1 MNALPV
7 AGPLEVRRTTRELM
21 LAHPGKVAVALLVY
35 AAAIASG
42 LVGPYLLGKVV
53 EEVQDGEG
61 ELLPIIGAML
71 VALVAQAMLL
81 YVATWLIMSL
91 AERIA
96 AELRE
101 RFVDGLLSTPLAR
114 IESMPVGDVVTRSTR
129 DVTSVM
135 QVAGQAVPSVIV
147 TGFTIVGTLVAMLLL
162 GWYFLACLCVAL
174 PILIPT
180 ARWYLRRSRE
190 GYLAE
195 QKSYGDAAQVLTES
209 IRGSRSVAVHGLQDW
224 RRARMN
230 DAADTAARAE
240 WYTLRLRSVFL
251 PLTDTAIAL
260 PTVAILFIGG
270 IAYLNGQTTI
280 AAVTTATLYAR
291 QLSSQ
296 VDLFLFQQDKLQVGG
311 AALARLLGLMTLAA
325 DDRAAAQTVPA
336 RPHRLQLRE
345 VSFAYGDGEDAIR
358 DISLDVASGERVAIV
373 GASGAGKSTLA
384 LLMVGADVPRSGWV
398 GVNGVALD
406 QLPREEMSRQLTM
419 LTQNA
424 FVFDGSIRDNLL
436 IADPGADDDRLRS
449 VLKAVG
455 GEHLVATF
463 GLDEPLAK
471 AARELS
477 PAEQQQLSLA
487 RLVLTDPGIV
497 VLDEATSQ
505 MDSRSARGLERSLA
519 ALLRGRT
526 VISIAH
532 RLHTAE
538 DADRVLVMEHGRVV
552 EDGTHEELLAA
563 DGSYTRLWAAWQ
575 GQRAGQAT

>member
-1 MNALPV
+1 MTALPV
-7 AGPLEVRRTTRELM
+7 AGPQEVRRTTREL
-21 LAHPGKVAVALLVY
+21 LFSHPGEFAVALLAY

-42 LVGPYLLGKVV
+42 LVGPYLLGRLV
-53 EEVQDGEG
+53 EEAQDGEG
-61 ELLPIIGAML
+61 EILPIIAAML
-71 VALVAQAMLL
+71 VALLAQAALL
-81 YVATWLIMSL
+81 YVATWLTTRL

-101 RFVDGLLSTPLAR
+101 RFIDDLMATPLAR
-114 IESMPVGDVVTRSTR
+114 IESVPVGDLVTRSTR
-129 DVTSVM
+129 DVTSVV
-135 QVAGQAVPSVIV
+135 QVAGQALPSVIV
-147 TGFTIVGTLVAMLLL
+147 TGLTIVGTMVAMLLL

-174 PILIPT
+174 PILVPT

-195 QKSYGDAAQVLTES
+195 QAAYGDAAQVLTET

-224 RRARMN
+224 RRERMH
-230 DAADTAARAE
+230 DAAGTAARAE

-260 PTVAILFIGG
+260 PPVAILFFGG
-270 IAYLNGQTTI
+270 IAYLNDQTTI

-296 VDLFLFQQDKLQVGG
+296 VDLFLFQQDKLQVGS
-311 AALARLLGLMTLAA
+311 AALARLLGLMGLAG
-325 DDRAAAQTVPA
+325 AATDAPQAVPA

-345 VSFAYGDGEDAIR
+345 VSFAYGDREDAVR
-358 DISLDVASGERVAIV
+358 EISLDVAPGERVAIV

-384 LLMVGADVPRSGWV
+384 RLMVGTDVPRSGWV
-398 GVNGVALD
+398 GVNGVSLD
-406 QLPREEMSRQLTM
+406 QLPREAMSRELTM

-436 IADPGADDDRLRS
+436 IAAPGADDDRLRS
-449 VLKAVG
+449 VLGAVG
-455 GEHLVATF
+455 ADQLVSTF
-463 GLDEPLAK
+463 GLDEPLA
-471 AARELS
+471 AADRDLS
-477 PAEQQQLSLA
+477 PTEQQQLSLA

-505 MDSRSARGLERSLA
+505 MDSRAARGLERSLG
-519 ALLRGRT
+519 ALLEGRT

-532 RLHTAE
+532 RLHTSE

-563 DGSYTRLWAAWQ
+563 DGSYARLWAAWH
-575 GQRAGQAT
+575 GERAGQTT